1 MKRIALVLAL
11 LLLATTAQARIGGG
25 ESYSGDSSSSSSSS
39 DSSSSYSDSS
49 DSYSGPSGSSSSG
62 SSSGGDDGGMAVV
75 IMIFMAFFVF
85 AGLGSAAKPPRNI
98 ILSVAPTHPAP
109 VSLDA
114 LRGFDP
120 NFSEIVFT
128 DFCYSL
134 FARVYEALGQGRVD
148 AFAPYVSAP
157 VREGLKQQAP
167 AGLTAIDGVVIGS
180 FSVAAI
186 RALDQPRV
194 EVDVEFEANYSEVT
208 AAGTRRWYV
217 SEVWT
222 LTRTRDLLSPPPDKA
237 RAEHCPK
244 CGAPLE
250 TRTDGTCLYCR
261 TAVRD
266 GSFHWFVQSI
276 RGVKKDERP
285 PQLGGGGSG
294 PEPGLDRATVVQP
307 WIARNMKTYK
317 EKHPGFSWEA
327 FDARVRFVAKELQ
340 DAWTAR
346 DWRRARPLETGAL
359 FQMHRYWIDEYLR
372 QGVVNRVDDY
382 QIDQVEVAKVTSDA
396 FYDVITVRL
405 YASGRDS
412 TVDAAGNL
420 IGGSSQFRKQWSE
433 YWTFVRGRAAAA
445 DAPLCPNCGADRSEG
460 QTAVCEYCGGTIVSG
475 DFPWVLSRIEQDEAY
490 RG

>member
-1 MKRIALVLAL
+1 MKRLALVLAL
-11 LLLATTAQARIGGG
+11 LLLATVAQARIGGG
-25 ESYSGDSSSSSSSS
+25 ESYSGSSSSSSSSSS
-39 DSSSSYSDSS
+39 DSSSSYS
-49 DSYSGPSGSSSSG
+49 GSSSSSSSS
-62 SSSGGDDGGMAVV
+62 SSSGGDAGMATV
-75 IMIFMAFFVF
+75 ILVFMVFFVF
-85 AGLGSAAKPPRNI
+85 AGLGNAAKPPRNI
-98 ILSVAPTHPAP
+98 ILSVAPTRPAP
-109 VSLDA
+109 LSLDA
-114 LRGFDP
+114 LRQFDP

-157 VREGLKQQAP
+157 VREGLKRHAP
-167 AGLTAIDGVVIGS
+167 AGLTAIDGIVIGS

-186 RALDQPRV
+186 RGLDQQRV

-217 SEVWT
+217 REVWT
-222 LTRTRDLLSPPPDKA
+222 LTRTRDLLSPSPEKA

-250 TRTDGTCLYCR
+250 TRTDGSCLHCG

-276 RGVKKDERP
+276 RGLRKDERP

-294 PEPGLDRATVVQP
+294 PEPGLDGATVVQP
-307 WIARNMKTYK
+307 WIARHMKTYR
-317 EKHPGFSWEA
+317 EKHPGFTWEA
-327 FDARVRFVAKELQ
+327 FDERVRFVATELQ
-340 DAWTAR
+340 NAWTAR

-382 QIDQVEVAKVTSDA
+382 RIDRVEVAKVTSDA
-396 FYDVITVRL
+396 FYDAITVRL

-445 DAPLCPNCGADRSEG
+445 DVRLCPNCGAARSEG